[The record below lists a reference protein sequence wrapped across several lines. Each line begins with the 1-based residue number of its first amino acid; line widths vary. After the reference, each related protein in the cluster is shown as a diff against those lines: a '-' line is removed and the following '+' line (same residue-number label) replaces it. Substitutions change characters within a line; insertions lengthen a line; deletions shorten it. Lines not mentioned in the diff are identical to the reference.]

1 MLIDCVDSEPTPR
14 ARKPIKLTGSTP
26 IRKISTGKTP
36 TATRNIIS
44 IDLTTSSDSSDD
56 DVSFVPISKSP
67 TKPKSK
73 PLFQPSLALPSIQS
87 TPKSKHKPKPVPSV
101 SLRKTLILTA
111 SERETLP
118 IALIRELDRAV
129 FRKEWEG
136 MRIVGGEGAGLP
148 DGMEINWNKRLLNTA
163 GRATV
168 KTLTSN
174 GVQTHQTLVDLSVKV
189 TDTETKL
196 KHTLAHEL
204 CHVVSWVISK
214 EMKPSHGPAF
224 KLWYVNFFFSNRKS

>member
-1 MLIDCVDSEPTPR
+1 MCFSEPTPR

-26 IRKISTGKTP
+26 IRKTSNGKTP
-36 TATRNIIS
+36 TIARNIVS

-56 DVSFVPISKSP
+56 DDVSFVPLSKSP
-67 TKPKSK
+67 TKSKISK
-73 PLFQPSLALPSIQS
+73 PLFQPSLPLPSIKS
-87 TPKSKHKPKPVPSV
+87 TPKPKPKPTS
-101 SLRKTLILTA
+101 SISQIKTKILTA
-111 SERETLP
+111 SERENLP
-118 IALIRELDRAV
+118 IALIRELDKAV

-136 MRIVGGEGAGLP
+136 MRIVGEEGAGLP

-174 GVQTHQTLVDLSVKV
+174 GRQTHQTLVDLSVKV

-224 KLWYVNFFFSNRKS
+224 KLWYVNFSFSYENP